1 MRPLQWAGRAAS
13 QGCSREPGV
22 GIKQAGGKNETGVS
36 RGEDRLLGYLCSVFI
51 GVMSVE
57 PR

>member
-1 MRPLQWAGRAAS
+1 MGRKGSLPGLLQRARCRYKAS
-13 QGCSREPGV
+13 DGEY
-22 GIKQAGGKNETGVS
+22 ETGVS

-51 GVMSVE
+51 GVMFVE

>member
-1 MRPLQWAGRAAS
+1 MKLGS
-13 QGCSREPGV
+13 QG
-22 GIKQAGGKNETGVS
+22 I
-36 RGEDRLLGYLCSVFI
+36 EDRLLGYLCSVFI